1 FRWGIRRSL
10 QWRSPARPDG
20 YSGNHERPAVLRGRT
35 VVSVPRS
42 PKERRG
48 FDPWPTIP
56 PNGGFAPPNDTLAKL
71 QTAPHTSGDAA
82 RPLPRLTFVWRERT
96 ATDVTPSQMSL
107 PRRFS
112 AGPKNRRFAS
122 FS

>member
-1 FRWGIRRSL
+1 RRCCLASAGLHNTFADGGRRSAIIL
-10 QWRSPARPDG
+10 ENGCGYTGGERFLFTSTTAELRVNARG
-20 YSGNHERPAVLRGRT
+20 ILR
-35 VVSVPRS
+35 
-42 PKERRG
+42 
-48 FDPWPTIP
+48 
-56 PNGGFAPPNDTLAKL
+56 APNDTLAKL